1 MTREGNHLALEAFQ
15 VRVARTS
22 VLVAVVLAGA
32 VVAGAGRYTPVAGG
46 LALGG
51 AASLAAHWIKVRTLR
66 QIGRGASARRASLAA
81 IMRLAVGTAA
91 LAAAFATPAI
101 DFWATAAGLLIANA
115 VTVILAVRDARRH
128 KVQT

>member
-1 MTREGNHLALEAFQ
+1 MLEAFQ

-22 VLVAVVLAGA
+22 VLVAVGLAGA
-32 VVAGAGRYTPVAGG
+32 VAAGAGHYTPVAGARARRRRQSCR
-46 LALGG
+46 ALD
-51 AASLAAHWIKVRTLR
+51 KVRTLR

-101 DFWATAAGLLIANA
+101 DFWATAGGLLIANA